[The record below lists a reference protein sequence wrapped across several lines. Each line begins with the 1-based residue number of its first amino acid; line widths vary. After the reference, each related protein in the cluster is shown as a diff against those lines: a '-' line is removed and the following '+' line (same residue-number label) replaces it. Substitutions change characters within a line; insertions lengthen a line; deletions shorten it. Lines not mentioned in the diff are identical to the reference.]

1 MNRTLQRTGA
11 RGFTLIELLVVV
23 AIIALLIGLLL
34 PALGKARETARQAVC
49 TTNLRQLIGAF
60 HAYAGDAED
69 RLPMPNWG
77 MNSKGWLYTS
87 ARIYT
92 YHAQYMYGPSTGV
105 IWPYLGGPEPEDK
118 NFLIHHGVASAYRC
132 PTHKE
137 PYPGATEKITS
148 YLVNGAVLDW
158 GQAFAPY
165 RIDQFRPDAVIIWES
180 QENGSTGAPWNDGSS
195 YPTEGLT
202 LRHGRGATVAV
213 VDGSCVWFRRSDWDD
228 ELNDTPGRLW
238 CAPGTRNGKW

>member
-1 MNRTLQRTGA
+1 MTTRRQTDK

-34 PALGKARETARQAVC
+34 PAMGKARETARQAVC

-60 HAYAGDAED
+60 HAYAGDAQD

-77 MNSKGWLYTS
+77 MNSRGWLYTA

-92 YHAQYMYGPSTGV
+92 YHASYMYGPSTGV

-118 NFLIHHGVASAYRC
+118 HFLIRNEVASVYRC

-158 GQAFAPY
+158 GLASAPY
-165 RIDQFRPDAVIIWES
+165 RIYQFRPDSVIVWES

-195 YPTEGLT
+195 FPTEGLT

-228 ELNDTPGRLW
+228 ELNVTPGRLW
-238 CAPGTRNGKW
+238 CAPGARNGKW